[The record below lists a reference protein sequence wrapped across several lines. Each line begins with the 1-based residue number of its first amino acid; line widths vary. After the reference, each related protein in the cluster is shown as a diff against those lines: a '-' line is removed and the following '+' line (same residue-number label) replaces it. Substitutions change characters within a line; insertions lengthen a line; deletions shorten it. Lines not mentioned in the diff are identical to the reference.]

1 MDQQHLTTGTGSS
14 LRVVVASVLALAAGQ
29 AALAETAS
37 LTLEEVVV
45 TAQKREE
52 LLQETPI
59 AISAMSTRELETR
72 RISSVMDLMNQAPS
86 ITIAPFA
93 GTRVAPNLFI
103 RGMGNLNAQSTND
116 MATSVYVDG
125 VPVGRGIG
133 MALDIAD
140 LERVELLRGPQGTLY
155 GRNTT
160 AGAINFITRKPD
172 QEFGLRAQ
180 LTAGSWD
187 LRAGRLSIN
196 VPFGEKLAARL
207 SYMRSEND
215 GWIDNLSTLP
225 NQINF
230 NEDRKK
236 EAMKAAIRFLPTDNV
251 TVDYSYDQSE
261 MVFGNHFY
269 QRVAGG
275 TAVPGRQESVASVRG
290 MTPSETK
297 VTGHMLA
304 VEWDAGTMTLRSITG
319 YRDLENDVHMNF
331 ADLFLQ
337 DRTMQQDQFTH
348 EFQLLG
354 EAAGGRVKYVTGLFY
369 ADEDTEETLN
379 SFGGFDVWAAEAE
392 ARSAAIFSQVTWTPA
407 MLEDRLDLTL
417 GARYTE
423 DSRRVKKT
431 FIRPMPPGAG
441 ATPGQIA
448 IGDRDFNSFTPAVT
462 VAYAFSDTINSYV
475 KFSTGYRAGGFNP
488 QSTPAFVQ
496 QGFEEE
502 NVDAWEIGLK
512 SELFDRRLRANLALF
527 HNKYEDLQVDQARVP
542 PIFVDTLNAGSATT
556 EGAELELNGLIT
568 SGLSFN
574 LYFTYLDADY
584 GSYVD
589 NGVELE
595 AQRFMPNAPDM
606 QIGGG
611 LRYETVLG
619 ELGDLI
625 MEVDFRSVDDF
636 YAGPKPDTLTQGYQ
650 IWNARVQLANIEAP
664 SGSGKFRVAV
674 WGKNLS
680 DKIYRFS
687 TTNLG
692 ILCAQFGPPRSV
704 GVDLIYDF

>member
-1 MDQQHLTTGTGSS
+1 MNQQHRHTGMDSS
-14 LRVVVASVLALAAGQ
+14 LRMLVASILALGTGQ
-29 AALAETAS
+29 AARAQTEA

-59 AISAMSTRELETR
+59 AISAMSTRELETK

-187 LRAGRLSIN
+187 LRAGRLSVN
-196 VPFGEKLAARL
+196 VPFGDRLAARL
-207 SYMRSEND
+207 SYMRSENN

-236 EAMKAAIRFLPTDNV
+236 EAMKASIRFLATDSV

-261 MVFGNHFY
+261 MVYGNHFY
-269 QRVAGG
+269 QRVAGA
-275 TAVPGRQESVASVRG
+275 TAVPGRQESVVSARG
-290 MTPSETK
+290 MSPSETK

-304 VEWDAGTMTLRSITG
+304 IEWDAGPMTLRSITS
-319 YRDLENDVHMNF
+319 YRDLDNDVHMNF

-379 SFGGFDVWAAEAE
+379 SFGGFDVWAAEGE
-392 ARSAAIFSQVTWTPA
+392 ARSAAIFSQLSWTPA
-407 MLEDRLDLTL
+407 VLDDRLDVTL
-417 GARYTE
+417 GLRYTE

-431 FIRPMPPGAG
+431 FIQPMPPGGGAVAG
-441 ATPGQIA
+441 QVA
-448 IGDRDFNSFTPAVT
+448 IGDRDFNSFTPALT
-462 VAYAFSDTINSYV
+462 VAYAFTDAINGYA

-488 QSTPAFVQ
+488 QSTPVNVE

-502 NVDAWEIGLK
+502 NVDAWEVGLK

-527 HNKYEDLQVDQARVP
+527 HNSYDDLQVDQARVP
-542 PIFVDTLNAGSATT
+542 PIFVDTLNAGSATID
-556 EGAELELNGLIT
+556 GVELEVNARIT
-568 SGLSFN
+568 HGLSAN

-589 NGVELE
+589 GGVEFQD
-595 AQRFMPNAPDM
+595 QRFMPNAPDM
-606 QIGGG
+606 QLGGS
-611 LRYETVLG
+611 LRYETALG
-619 ELGDLI
+619 ELGDLS

-636 YAGPKPDTLTQGYQ
+636 YAGPKPDTFTKGYD
-650 IWNARVQLANIEAP
+650 IWNARVQLANIGLPPAGGEL
-664 SGSGKFRVAV
+664 RVAL

-680 DKIYRFS
+680 DKIYRLS

-692 ILCAQFGPPRSV
+692 IICAQFGPPRSY
-704 GVDLIYDF
+704 GIDLIYEF

>member
-1 MDQQHLTTGTGSS
+1 MDQQHLTTTKTP
-14 LRVVVASVLALAAGQ
+14 LAFVVASILSLAASQAVLAEG
-29 AALAETAS
+29 ET

-59 AISAMSTRELETR
+59 AISAMSSRELETK
-72 RISSVMDLMNQAPS
+72 RINSVMDLMNQAPS

-133 MALDIAD
+133 MALDFAD

-187 LRAGRLSIN
+187 LRAGRLSVN

-215 GWIDNLSTLP
+215 GWIDNLSARP

-236 EAMKAAIRFLPTDNV
+236 EAMKATIRFLPADNV

-269 QRVAGG
+269 QRVAGA

-290 MTPSETK
+290 MSPSETK

-304 VEWDAGTMTLRSITG
+304 VEWDAGPMTLRSITG
-319 YRDLENDVHMNF
+319 YRDLDNDVHMNF

-337 DRTMQQDQFTH
+337 DRTMKQDQFTQ
-348 EFQLLG
+348 EVQLLG
-354 EAAGGRVKYVTGLFY
+354 ETAGGRVKYVTGLFY
-369 ADEDTEETLN
+369 ADEDTEEMLN
-379 SFGGFDVWAAEAE
+379 SFGGFDVWAAEGE
-392 ARSAAIFSQVTWTPA
+392 ARSAAIFSQLTWTPA
-407 MLEDRLDLTL
+407 AFDDRLDLTL
-417 GARYTE
+417 GLRYTE

-441 ATPGQIA
+441 AVAGQVA
-448 IGDRDFNSFTPAVT
+448 IGDRDFNSFTPALT
-462 VAYAFSDTINSYV
+462 VAYAFTDTINGYA

-488 QSTPAFVQ
+488 QSTPVNVQ

-502 NVDAWEIGLK
+502 NVDAWEVGLK
-512 SELFDRRLRANLALF
+512 SELFNRRLRANLALF
-527 HNKYEDLQVDQARVP
+527 HNSYDDLQVDQARVP
-542 PIFVDTLNAGSATT
+542 PIFVDTLNAGSATID
-556 EGAELELNGLIT
+556 GAELEVNAVIT
-568 SGLSFN
+568 RGLSAN

-589 NGVELE
+589 GGVELE
-595 AQRFMPNAPDM
+595 AQRSMPNAPDW
-606 QIGGG
+606 QVGGG
-611 LRYETVLG
+611 LRYETALG
-619 ELGDLI
+619 SLGDLI
-625 MEVDFRSVDDF
+625 FDVDFRAIDDF
-636 YAGPKPDTLTQGYQ
+636 TAGPKLDTLTDGYG
-650 IWNARVQLANIEAP
+650 IWNARVQLANIAGP
-664 SGSGKFRVAV
+664 SDHGGFRVAV

-680 DKIYRFS
+680 DKIYRLS

-692 ILCAQFGPPRSV
+692 ILCAQFGPPRSY
-704 GVDLIYDF
+704 GVDLIYDFY

>member
-215 GWIDNLSTLP
+215 GWIDNLSTRP

>member
-1 MDQQHLTTGTGSS
+1 MDQQHRITTGSS
-14 LRVVVASVLALAAGQ
+14 LRIVVAAVLALAASQGAWAQ
-29 AALAETAS
+29 TEA

-52 LLQETPI
+52 LLQDTPI
-59 AISAMSTRELETR
+59 AISAMSTRELETKR
-72 RISSVMDLMNQAPS
+72 VNSVMDLMNQAPS

-133 MALDIAD
+133 MALDVAD
-140 LERVELLRGPQGTLY
+140 LERVEILRGPQGTLY

-160 AGAINFITRKPD
+160 AGAINFITRKPGD
-172 QEFGLRAQ
+172 EFGLRAQ

-187 LRAGRLSIN
+187 LRAGRLSLN
-196 VPFGEKLAARL
+196 LPMGEKLAARVAW
-207 SYMRSEND
+207 MRSEND

-236 EAMKAAIRFLPTDNV
+236 EAIKVAIRFLPTDDV
-251 TVDYSYDQSE
+251 TLDYSYDQSE
-261 MVFGNHFY
+261 MVYGNHFY
-269 QRVAGG
+269 QRLAGP
-275 TAVPGRQESVASVRG
+275 TAVPGRQESTASARG
-290 MTPSETK
+290 MIPSETK
-297 VTGHMLA
+297 VTGHVLA
-304 VEWDAGTMTLRSITG
+304 IEWDAGPMTLRSITG
-319 YRDLENDVHMNF
+319 YRDLESDVHMNF

-379 SFGGFDVWAAEAE
+379 SFGGFDVWEAEAE
-392 ARSAAIFSQVTWTPA
+392 ARSAAIFGQLSWTPA
-407 MLEDRLDLTL
+407 VLDDRLDLTL

-431 FIRPMPPGAG
+431 FVRPMPPAP
-441 ATPGQIA
+441 ATAGQIA

-462 VAYAFSDTINSYV
+462 VAYAFTDAINAYA

-496 QGFEEE
+496 AGFEEE
-502 NVDAWEIGLK
+502 SVDAWEVGLK
-512 SELFDRRLRANLALF
+512 SEWFERRLRANLALF
-527 HNKYEDLQVDQARVP
+527 HNKYSDLQVDQARVP
-542 PIFVDTLNAGSATT
+542 PIFVDTLNAGSATI
-556 EGAELELNGLIT
+556 EGAELELNGRIT
-568 SGLSFN
+568 RGLSLN
-574 LYFTYLDADY
+574 LYFAYLDADY

-606 QIGGG
+606 QLGGS
-611 LRYETVLG
+611 LRYETALG
-619 ELGDLI
+619 ELGDLS
-625 MEVDFRSVDDF
+625 MEVDFRSVEDF
-636 YAGPKPDTLTQGYQ
+636 YAGPKPDTLTKGYD
-650 IWNARVQLANIEAP
+650 IWNARVQLANIGLPPE
-664 SGSGKFRVAV
+664 GGELRVAL

-680 DKIYRFS
+680 DKIYRLS

-692 ILCAQFGPPRSV
+692 ILCAQFGPPRSY
-704 GVDLIYDF
+704 GIDLIYEF